1 MISKI
6 VRTAGLIVLVCFSL
20 ILASCTGAQTPAPA
34 ATTPG
39 GTGPSAQATAQQQ
52 AWEQGWQKT
61 LAAAKQEGRL
71 TIYSPAG
78 SDFRAQVGQ
87 AFKGKYGIDIEW
99 TAAKAQE
106 LQPKLYTERR
116 AGLYLADFFLGSVS
130 SQMMILKP
138 DKVLDP
144 IKPMLVLPE
153 VLDTKLWY
161 NSQIPWIDNEK
172 MFTVN
177 PILAPSYRVAIN
189 TSMVKADEIKSYS
202 DLTDPRYREKIVIED
217 PTVGGKASR
226 LFCELLLIMGPDFW
240 KKVAANRPVVVT
252 DEALGVQWLA
262 HGKYP
267 ILISSRSD
275 IVTEFIKAGTPL
287 KKLVPKEGG
296 VVAGGAMAISQ
307 INRPA
312 HPNAAKVFVN
322 WYLSKEASI
331 IMSPLVGMQ
340 SARMDVSADHLP
352 VDERREPGVKYLNTE
367 NEDFILRQ
375 GPDLAFAMEVFG
387 PLLPK

>member
-6 VRTAGLIVLVCFSL
+6 IRTAVLIGLICYSL
-20 ILASCTGAQTPAPA
+20 ILASCTSTPSSAPTIKEPA
-34 ATTPG
+34 ATGAVKQPG
-39 GTGPSAQATAQQQ
+39 
-52 AWEQGWQKT
+52 WEQDWQNT
-61 LAAAKQEGRL
+61 LTAAKQEGRL
-71 TIYSPAG
+71 AIYSPAG

-87 AFKGKYGIDIEW
+87 AFKDKYGISIEW

-161 NSQIPWIDNEK
+161 DGQIPWIDNEK

-189 TSMVKADEIKSYS
+189 TSMIKADEIKSYS
-202 DLTDPRYREKIVIED
+202 DLVDPRYREKIVIED

-226 LFCELLLIMGPDFW
+226 LFCELLMIMGPDFW
-240 KKVAANRPVVVT
+240 KKIAANRPVVVT

-322 WYLSKEASI
+322 WYLGKEASI
-331 IMSPLVGMQ
+331 VMSPLVGMQ

-367 NEDFILRQ
+367 NENFILRQ